1 MAEGTT
7 AKKPNYWVISTFVLG
22 ALLVASV
29 VFGGTLTGNS
39 ITADAAGKKTI
50 DFINNNLV
58 QPGTI
63 VTLVST
69 RDLGT
74 FYEVTT
80 TYQGQDVNVY
90 TSKDGK
96 MMFLS
101 DYIDMSPTAN
111 GGATSPNTSQPTG
124 TTKSDKPT
132 VQLFVMSFCP
142 YGQQAEKAMK
152 PVFDLLGDSVT
163 IEPHFIVSVSGT
175 TVNSLH
181 GQYEVNEDMR
191 QAVIL
196 KHYGNA
202 AFWKY
207 VDYVDNKCTKD
218 NIDTC
223 WKDAAKAASIDTA
236 KVEGWVTSEGLD
248 LMKAEAAL
256 ANQNGVSGSPTLI
269 INGVVYDGDRTAD
282 AYKQGICDAFT
293 TAPAACSQALSATAN
308 AASGNCG

>member
-1 MAEGTT
+1 MFMAEEKT
-7 AKKPNYWVISTFVLG
+7 AKKPNYWTVSTFVLG
-22 ALLVASV
+22 ALLVASIA
-29 VFGGTLTGNS
+29 FGGALTGNS

-50 DFINNNLV
+50 DYINNNLV

-63 VTLVST
+63 VSLVST
-69 RDLGT
+69 KDVGGL
-74 FYEVTT
+74 YEVTT
-80 TYQGQDVNVY
+80 TYQGQDIKVY
-90 TSKDGK
+90 ASKDGK
-96 MMFLS
+96 MLFLS
-101 DYIDMSPTAN
+101 QYVDMSGN
-111 GGATSPNTSQPTG
+111 GAAKEPSTS
-124 TTKSDKPT
+124 TTVPKTDKPT

-152 PVFDLLGDSVT
+152 PVADLLGSAVT

-202 AFWKY
+202 VFWNY
-207 VDYVDNKCTKD
+207 VDYIDNKCTKD

-223 WKDAAKAASIDTA
+223 WKDAAKAANIDTA
-236 KVEGWVTSEGLD
+236 KVEGWVASEGLE

-256 ANQNGVSGSPTLI
+256 AEQNSVSGSPTLI
-269 INGVVYDGDRTAD
+269 INGVVYSGDRTAD
-282 AYKQGICDAFT
+282 GYKQGICSAFN
-293 TAPAACSQALSATAN
+293 TAPAACSQALSATGS

>member
-1 MAEGTT
+1 MFMAEEKT
-7 AKKPNYWVISTFVLG
+7 AKKPNYWAISTFVLG
-22 ALLVASV
+22 ALLVASIA
-29 VFGGTLTGNS
+29 FGGALTGNS
-39 ITADAAGKKTI
+39 ITADVAGKKTI
-50 DFINNNLV
+50 DYINNNLV

-63 VTLVST
+63 VSLVST
-69 RDLGT
+69 KDVGGL
-74 FYEVTT
+74 YEVTT
-80 TYQGQDVNVY
+80 TYQGQDIKVY
-90 TSKDGK
+90 ASKDGK
-96 MMFLS
+96 MLFLS
-101 DYIDMSPTAN
+101 EYVDMSGN
-111 GGATSPNTSQPTG
+111 GAAKEPSAS
-124 TTKSDKPT
+124 TTVPKTDKPT

-152 PVFDLLGDSVT
+152 PVADLLGDSVT

-202 AFWKY
+202 VFWNY
-207 VDYVDNKCTKD
+207 VDYIDNKCTKD

-223 WKDAAKAASIDTA
+223 WKDAAKAANIDTA
-236 KVEGWVTSEGLD
+236 KVEGWVASEGLE

-256 ANQNGVSGSPTLI
+256 AEQNGVSGSPTII
-269 INGVVYDGDRTAD
+269 INGVVYSGDRTAD
-282 AYKQGICDAFT
+282 GYKQGICGAFN
-293 TAPAACSQALSATAN
+293 TAPAACSQALSTTSS